1 MVRGEPVGVVMVAL
15 RGAIF
20 HQLQRFEVGG
30 WDVVALK
37 CKGSRL
43 DASDNVVA
51 RYGC

>member
-1 MVRGEPVGVVMVAL
+1 MVMVPL

-30 WDVVALK
+30 RDIIALE
-37 CKGSRL
+37 CEGSGF

-51 RYGC
+51 RYSR